1 MKARMCCFVIRK
13 QRDEHVRNGRPK
25 KWIAACQN
33 CGRACSSLSHAEVL
47 AWADGHLRDRK
58 RHPHPPPPVIPA
70 PPRFVMPVI
79 SNEVAAQIG
88 KRMREAMK
96 ATNRRLQ

>member
-1 MKARMCCFVIRK
+1 MKRR
-13 QRDEHVRNGRPK
+13 
-25 KWIAACQN
+25 IAEAL
-33 CGRACSSLSHAEVL
+33 RSM
-47 AWADGHLRDRK
+47 ADRLD
-58 RHPHPPPPVIPA
+58 PPPPVIPA
-70 PPRFVMPVI
+70 PPRFVMPVV